1 MLKLIFF
8 CLMLTPFIYNLWMLM
23 NMIIMLMIM
32 FMLFMNKNLHMLG
45 YNFYIDELSY
55 GLIILSIWISFLMIM
70 SSPSYK
76 YNNMFLF
83 LFLVLWL
90 MIFLIISFSTSSIM
104 MFYICFESSLIPIMI
119 IIMGWGYQPERID
132 ASYYLLFYTLFA
144 SLPML
149 MSIFFLYMFNMTNIF
164 MMMTSPINI
173 YIYIGMTMAFL
184 IKMPLFMFHFWLPKA
199 HVEAPVSGSMIL
211 ASILLKLGGYGLIR
225 VMNIIPSLF
234 YKFGFVWITIS
245 MIGSI
250 LISILCMIQIDIKS
264 MIAYSSVAHMGLV
277 VSGIMTMSNWGIF
290 GSYYMMIGHGLC
302 SSGLFCL
309 ANMLYERTNSR
320 SLLVNKGMLTF
331 MPSMSLLW
339 FLMSASNMSC
349 PPTINLAG
357 EIMIINSLMSWNMF
371 MMILLIMS
379 SFLSA
384 CYSLYM
390 FSFTQHGMFFSSLF
404 SFNYGSV
411 REFFLIMMH
420 WIPLNLIILKLNILM

>member
-1 MLKLIFF
+1 MLKLIFS
-8 CLMLTPFIYNLWMLM
+8 CLMLTLLIYNSWILM
-23 NMIIMLMIM
+23 NMIIIVMI
-32 FMLFMNKNLHMLG
+32 LFLIFVNKNLFMLG
-45 YNFYIDELSY
+45 YNFYIDEMSY
-55 GLIILSIWISFLMIM
+55 GLIILSIWISFLMII
-70 SSPSYK
+70 SSPMYK
-76 YNNMFLF
+76 YNNMLFFL
-83 LFLVLWL
+83 LLVLWL

-104 MFYICFESSLIPIMI
+104 IFYIFFESSLIPIMI

-149 MSIFFLYMFNMTNIF
+149 MSILFLYKMNMTNIF
-164 MMMTSPINI
+164 MLMVYPINI
-173 YIYIGMTMAFL
+173 YIYIGMMMAFL

-211 ASILLKLGGYGLIR
+211 ASILLKLGGYGIIR
-225 VMNIIPSLF
+225 MMNIIPLYF
-234 YKFGFVWITIS
+234 YKFGFVWISIS

-277 VSGIMTMSNWGIF
+277 VSGIMTMTNWGIY

-320 SLLVNKGMLTF
+320 SLLINKGMLTF
-331 MPSMSLLW
+331 MPSMSLMW

-349 PPTINLAG
+349 PPTLNLAG
-357 EIMIINSLMSWNMF
+357 EIMIINSLMSWNML
-371 MMILLIMS
+371 MMVLLILS

-390 FSFTQHGMFFSSLF
+390 FSYTQHGMFFSSLF
-404 SFNYGSV
+404 SFNSGSV

>member
-1 MLKLIFF
+1 MLKLIFSCF
-8 CLMLTPFIYNLWMLM
+8 MLTLLIYNSWILM
-23 NMIIMLMIM
+23 NMIIILMVV
-32 FMLFMNKNLHMLG
+32 FMVFMNKNLYMLG
-45 YNFYIDELSY
+45 YNFYNDEISY
-55 GLIILSIWISFLMIM
+55 GLIILSIWISFLMII
-70 SSPSYK
+70 SSPMYK
-76 YNNMFLF
+76 NNNMLFF

-104 MFYICFESSLIPIMI
+104 MFYIFFESSLIPIMI

-149 MSIFFLYMFNMTNIF
+149 MSIFFLYKINMTNIF
-164 MMMTSPINI
+164 IMMSCPVNI
-173 YIYIGMTMAFL
+173 YIYIGMVMAFL
-184 IKMPLFMFHFWLPKA
+184 IKMPMFMFHFWLPKA

-225 VMNIIPSLF
+225 VMNIIPVYF
-234 YKFGFVWITIS
+234 YKFGFVWISVS

-277 VSGIMTMSNWGIF
+277 IGGIMTMSSWGIY

-320 SLLVNKGMLTF
+320 SLLMNKGMLTF

-339 FLMSASNMSC
+339 FLMSSSNMSC

-357 EIMIINSLMSWNMF
+357 EIMIINSLMSWNML
-371 MMILLIMS
+371 MMVLLILS

-390 FSFTQHGMFFSSLF
+390 FSFTQHGMFFSGLF
-404 SFNYGSV
+404 SFNSGNV